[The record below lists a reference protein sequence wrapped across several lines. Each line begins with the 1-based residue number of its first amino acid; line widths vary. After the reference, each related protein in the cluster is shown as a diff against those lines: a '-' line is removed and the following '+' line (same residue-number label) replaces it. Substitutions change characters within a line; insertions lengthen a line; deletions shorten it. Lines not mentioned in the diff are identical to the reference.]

1 MTVGGTSLCR
11 ERGDEWR
18 VSETDNVTMTSQRGA
33 RSDENTCF
41 TTSAASSHPHTHCQG
56 LAVHQSCTCNSLI
69 PNNAITLI
77 LIISMQQKIPHCSL
91 PFIAVVSDSLIQP
104 ALIHLMCPAPFG
116 MLH

>member
-41 TTSAASSHPHTHCQG
+41 TTSAASSHPHTHTVRG
-56 LAVHQSCTCNSLI
+56 SRYISHVH
-69 PNNAITLI
+69 ATL
-77 LIISMQQKIPHCSL
+77 
-91 PFIAVVSDSLIQP
+91 
-104 ALIHLMCPAPFG
+104 
-116 MLH
+116 